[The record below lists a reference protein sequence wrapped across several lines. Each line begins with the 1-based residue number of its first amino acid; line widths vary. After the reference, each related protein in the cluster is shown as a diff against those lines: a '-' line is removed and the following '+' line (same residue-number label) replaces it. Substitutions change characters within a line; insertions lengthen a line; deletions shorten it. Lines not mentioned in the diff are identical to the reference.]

1 MKTFTSYLTLFR
13 FELPFAAGVC
23 VVLGQ
28 VLALGTLPPV
38 NILLFGFGA
47 VFFISASAL
56 ILNDLF
62 DIESDRINA
71 AERPLPS
78 GRVSPT
84 GVVILF
90 GIVSILGFVL
100 SFLIS
105 ISVFLLVV
113 VLWIVAL
120 LYNWKF
126 KRAGI
131 AGNLMISFSVGMTF
145 IYGGVSV
152 GVPFDVLVWLFAVIA
167 ALINLGE
174 EIAADVMDMHGDKKM
189 DSKSVPIQY
198 GAETAVN
205 ICTIIFGTAILISMV
220 PFVFG
225 LLPLMYI
232 IPILIMDVII
242 VYSVMRFRKSKGQEG
257 RRYIRMLYLGALFG
271 MMVLLAMRLIAG

>member
-1 MKTFTSYLTLFR
+1 MNKPTAYLGLFR

-28 VLALGTLPPV
+28 VLALGALPPV
-38 NILLFGFGA
+38 SILLYGFGA

-71 AERPLPS
+71 PDRPLPS
-78 GRVSPT
+78 GRVSPA

-90 GIVSILGFVL
+90 GFVSVLGFVF
-100 SFLIS
+100 SYLIS
-105 ISVFLLVV
+105 ITVLLLAIVF
-113 VLWIVAL
+113 WIVAL

-131 AGNLMISFSVGMTF
+131 TGNLMVSFSVGMTF
-145 IYGGVSV
+145 IFGGVSV
-152 GVPFDVLVWLFAVIA
+152 SVPFDVLVWLFAAIA

-174 EIAADVMDMHGDKKM
+174 EIAADVMDMQGDTKM
-189 DSKSVPIQY
+189 DSKSIPIRY
-198 GAETAVN
+198 GAEKAVN
-205 ICTIIFGTAILISMV
+205 ISTVIFGTAILVSIV
-220 PFVFG
+220 PFIFG
-225 LLPLMYI
+225 LFPLPCLA
-232 IPILIMDVII
+232 PILIMDAII
-242 VYSVMRFRKSKGQEG
+242 IYSVLRYRKSKGQEG

-271 MMVLLAMRLIAG
+271 MMVLLIMRVLI

>member
-1 MKTFTSYLTLFR
+1 MRKFTPYLTLFR

-71 AERPLPS
+71 PERPLPS
-78 GRVSPT
+78 GRVSPA

-90 GIVSILGFVL
+90 GIVSIFGFVL
-100 SFLIS
+100 SYLIS
-105 ISVFLLVV
+105 ITVLLLVV

-120 LYNWKF
+120 LYNWKL
-126 KRAGI
+126 KRSGI
-131 AGNLMISFSVGMTF
+131 AGNLMVSFSVGATF
-145 IYGGVSV
+145 IYGSVSV
-152 GVPFDVLVWLFAVIA
+152 GVPFDVLVWLFAILA

-174 EIAADVMDMHGDKKM
+174 EIAADVIDMHGDKKM
-189 DSKSVPIQY
+189 DSKSIPIQY
-198 GAETAVN
+198 GAEKAVN
-205 ICTIIFGTAILISMV
+205 ICTIIFGTAILISIV

-225 LLPLMYI
+225 FLPLMYI
-232 IPILIMDVII
+232 VPILIMDVII
-242 VYSVMRFRKSKGQEG
+242 VYSVMRYRNSKGQAG
-257 RRYIRMLYLGALFG
+257 RRYIRTLYLGALFG
-271 MMVLLAMRLIAG
+271 MIVLLAMRLIAG